1 MRPDEAWG
9 ARWRDCAHPLSHR
22 FMETA
27 ATKGTLVVLAAD
39 LATTEELVRLIH
51 QVGPHIAAL
60 KTHVD
65 MVEDFSMESWHE
77 VVAAAHTHDLM
88 LFEDRKFADIGKIS
102 KTQMGGIYDIRSWA
116 DIVTA
121 HRVSGP
127 DIIDGIAAGWDE
139 VQRIGGVFLL
149 AQMSSRGNLLS
160 EGYTD
165 ATIAT
170 GAASPH
176 VLGYI
181 GNGSAPDEVSS
192 LRKKV
197 GEGKMIWTPGV
208 NLSAAE
214 GVLGQRYGHPAEAI
228 GAGADGIIVGSGIH
242 GAADP
247 EAAAAA
253 YAEASWNA
261 LLSR

>member
-1 MRPDEAWG
+1 
-9 ARWRDCAHPLSHR
+9 
-22 FMETA
+22 
-27 ATKGTLVVLAAD
+27 
-39 LATTEELVRLIH
+39 
-51 QVGPHIAAL
+51 
-60 KTHVD
+60 
-65 MVEDFSMESWHE
+65 
-77 VVAAAHTHDLM
+77 M
-88 LFEDRKFADIGKIS
+88 LFEDRKFADIGRVS
-102 KTQMGGIYDIRSWA
+102 QTQMGGIYDIRSWA

-139 VQRIGGVFLL
+139 VRRIGGVFLL

-165 ATIAT
+165 ETIAT

-181 GNGSAPDEVSS
+181 GNGSSPDEISS
-192 LRKKV
+192 LRGKV

-214 GVLGQRYGHPAEAI
+214 GVLGQQYGHPAEAI

-247 EAAAAA
+247 VAAAVA
-253 YAEASWNA
+253 YAEVSWNA
-261 LLSR
+261 LVSR

>member
-1 MRPDEAWG
+1 M
-9 ARWRDCAHPLSHR
+9 
-22 FMETA
+22 
-27 ATKGTLVVLAAD
+27 
-39 LATTEELVRLIH
+39 
-51 QVGPHIAAL
+51 
-60 KTHVD
+60 
-65 MVEDFSMESWHE
+65 
-77 VVAAAHTHDLM
+77 
-88 LFEDRKFADIGKIS
+88 
-102 KTQMGGIYDIRSWA
+102 
-116 DIVTA
+116 
-121 HRVSGP
+121 
-127 DIIDGIAAGWDE
+127 
-139 VQRIGGVFLL
+139 

-165 ATIAT
+165 ETIAT

-181 GNGSAPDEVSS
+181 GNGSSPDEISS
-192 LRKKV
+192 LRGKV

-214 GVLGQRYGHPAEAI
+214 GVLGQQYGHPAEAI

-247 EAAAAA
+247 VAAAAA
-253 YAEASWNA
+253 YAEVSWNA

>member
-1 MRPDEAWG
+1 
-9 ARWRDCAHPLSHR
+9 
-22 FMETA
+22 META

-127 DIIDGIAAGWDE
+127 DIVDGIAAGWDE

-160 EGYTD
+160 EEYTD
-165 ATIAT
+165 ETIVT

-181 GNGSAPDEVSS
+181 GNGSSPEEISS
-192 LRKKV
+192 LRDKV

-208 NLSAAE
+208 NLSAT
-214 GVLGQRYGHPAEAI
+214 GGILGQRYGHPADAVK
-228 GAGADGIIVGSGIH
+228 AGADAIIVGSGIH
-242 GAADP
+242 SSGDP
-247 EAAAAA
+247 KGAAAA
-253 YAEASWNA
+253 YAAASWNA
-261 LLSR
+261 LVDRQ